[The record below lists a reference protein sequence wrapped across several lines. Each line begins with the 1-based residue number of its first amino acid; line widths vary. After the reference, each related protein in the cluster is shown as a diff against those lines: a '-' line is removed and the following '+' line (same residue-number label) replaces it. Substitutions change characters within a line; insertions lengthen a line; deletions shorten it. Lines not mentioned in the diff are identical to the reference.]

1 MLNMKRR
8 MMLALIALCAV
19 MMVSSCGGRNTS
31 GQKDTGTKAADS
43 TAAVTD
49 TVALKK
55 ANWAKMTEGYQVP
68 DFSLTD
74 IDGKEVT
81 LADFS
86 GKYALLDFWGTWC
99 RYCVMG
105 IPQMKEYYRKYSDKI
120 EFVGIDCRETQE
132 AWKAGVKKY
141 GLEWTNLYNGYDQSL
156 IIEYGIQ
163 GYPSKIIITPD
174 GKVVEAFLGE
184 EPALY
189 EKLDEMF
196 GE

>member
-8 MMLALIALCAV
+8 MMLALMALCAV

-105 IPQMKEYYRKYSDKI
+105 IPQMKEYYQKYSDKI

-184 EPALY
+184 DPALY

>member
-1 MLNMKRR
+1 
-8 MMLALIALCAV
+8 MMQALMALSAV
-19 MMVSSCGGRNTS
+19 VMVSSCGGRNNS
-31 GQKDTGTKAADS
+31 GQNDAGAKTVDS

-55 ANWAKMTEGYQVP
+55 ANWAKMTQGYQVP
-68 DFSLTD
+68 EFSLID
-74 IDGKEVT
+74 IEGKEVS
-81 LADFS
+81 LSDFR
-86 GKYALLDFWGTWC
+86 GKHVLLDFWGTWC

-105 IPQMKEYYRKYSDKI
+105 IPEMKEYYQKYSDKI
-120 EFVGIDCRETQE
+120 EFIGIDCRETQE
-132 AWKAGVKKY
+132 AWKAGVEKY

-156 IIEYGIQ
+156 IVEYGIQ
-163 GYPSKIIITPD
+163 GYPSKIIISPD

>member
-8 MMLALIALCAV
+8 MMQALMALSAV
-19 MMVSSCGGRNTS
+19 VMVSSCGGRNNS
-31 GQKDTGTKAADS
+31 GQNDAGAKTVDS

-55 ANWAKMTEGYQVP
+55 ANWAKMTQGYQVP
-68 DFSLTD
+68 EFSLID
-74 IDGKEVT
+74 IEGKEVS
-81 LADFS
+81 LSDFR
-86 GKYALLDFWGTWC
+86 GKHVLLDFWGTWC

-105 IPQMKEYYRKYSDKI
+105 IPEMKEYYQKYSDKI

-132 AWKAGVKKY
+132 AWKAGVEKY

-156 IIEYGIQ
+156 IVEYGIQ
-163 GYPSKIIITPD
+163 GYPSKIIISPD

-184 EPALY
+184 DPALY

>member
-1 MLNMKRR
+1 
-8 MMLALIALCAV
+8 MMQALMALCAV

-31 GQKDTGTKAADS
+31 GQKDGGQKDAGTKTEDS

-55 ANWAKMTEGYQVP
+55 ANWAKMTQGYQVP
-68 DFSLTD
+68 DFSL
-74 IDGKEVT
+74 ID
-81 LADFS
+81 S

-105 IPQMKEYYRKYSDKI
+105 IPEMKEYYQKYSDKI
-120 EFVGIDCRETQE
+120 EFIGIDCRETQE
-132 AWKAGVKKY
+132 AWKAGVEKY
-141 GLEWTNLYNGYDQSL
+141 ALEWTNLYNGYDQSL
-156 IIEYGIQ
+156 IVEYGIQ
-163 GYPSKIIITPD
+163 GYPSKIIISPD

-184 EPALY
+184 DPALY